1 MRKKM
6 DWSTQIIE
14 RSPRWAEAHTR
25 KAGCIAIAQISAVC
39 MRNSFCNT
47 TRRDRLVKMLHVAT

>member
-1 MRKKM
+1 
-6 DWSTQIIE
+6 
-14 RSPRWAEAHTR
+14 
-25 KAGCIAIAQISAVC
+25 VC